1 MNLTEKLKSCFFND
15 HIMLVVIMLNTATLF
30 VGGCIGGSM
39 LFEIIDVMFTLVFVL
54 EAAVKI
60 SQSGW
65 KAYWANRWNRFDFII
80 LLISL
85 PSLANP
91 LIEQTMATNTVLA
104 LRSMRLFKS
113 FKMFHFIPNIEKL
126 LNGVRLAMRSSFLV
140 VIAFVL
146 LLIIFSILSS
156 IIFGKVAPE
165 YFETPLISIYSLF
178 RLFTIE
184 GWYEI
189 PDAIVAN
196 GSAAW
201 AFFARCY
208 FSALVFCGGIIGMSL
223 INSIF
228 VDTMVGDNNDEVL
241 KKLEDI
247 ERQLKELKKG
257 QDKE

>member
-1 MNLTEKLKSCFFND
+1 
-15 HIMLVVIMLNTATLF
+15 
-30 VGGCIGGSM
+30 
-39 LFEIIDVMFTLVFVL
+39 
-54 EAAVKI
+54 
-60 SQSGW
+60 
-65 KAYWANRWNRFDFII
+65 
-80 LLISL
+80 
-85 PSLANP
+85 
-91 LIEQTMATNTVLA
+91 
-104 LRSMRLFKS
+104 
-113 FKMFHFIPNIEKL
+113 MFHFIPNIEKL

-247 ERQLKELKKG
+247 ERQLEELKKV